1 MPSSSSSASS
11 PQPGPSHGNGHS
23 SEPPAKRRALNGSAA
38 SDNSPHSSSNGTNG
52 YALRKHPKSEVDEF
66 LDEEDEQDEESA
78 NDESDEEEKPTPR
91 SKYRRESAEVAKKK
105 IKSDVNPSAQQNGDE
120 KPKHEK
126 GELIEPKECNCDKQQ
141 PIVKKKC
148 CLGISNSCLGEN
160 QEIGSNNFH
169 HLTKGEHIC
178 QICYV
183 ELWKSGQKYHSKF
196 TEWKLQWSTES
207 RCKPKLKSFAQDQ
220 VLPYWLQCSKCNK
233 YRCQP
238 LDPCGKPPT
247 REDIAAF
254 HCTNCKEPEDEKVSL
269 AKDISFMH
277 SFSTLPYLQNSPTA
291 KYLHLHYFF
300 DECGMSPIVSNYE
313 FTQQEQSTSSF
324 LYPFHIPE
332 EQSMAFCFRP
342 DVMEYDEHK
351 AFHEFNVENT
361 PYLALRNLIVTLWT
375 INPFKYLSLPDCLPY
390 IVCRGLSRVWHCE
403 LAKRVHSYLEVKGA
417 INFGILEFPKP
428 IKQDGSKKQLEVI
441 IIGGGISGL
450 TAARQLRSMGAVVK
464 LLEAKAHVGGRMQ
477 DDWSLGVAV
486 GCGAQ
491 LVTGTIN
498 NPIVLMCEQLGV
510 NYRTV
515 GHYCPLVDAKL
526 GRLVDPKV
534 DRMAEEHF
542 NCVLDGLFHW
552 KTHTKGEDRNLYGPS
567 RSSPSNSKEKQTKPT
582 GCIEKLLNRQGNC
595 IGFLDILITALAASL
610 ASYFLFTHLYRDSSI
625 VVRALTSFFV
635 VISILQPYNSTQ
647 LYTTRHLADGSS
659 EWEIFLVTDLD
670 HDSKTAD
677 GKKWQSLA
685 KRGTLKLSKDQK
697 KAEVKWRDAED
708 FYLSTNIAA
717 GGRAMELSDLVVFDG
732 RLFVCDDRTGLIFWV
747 ENKQAIPWL
756 IVNDGPGNVIKGLK
770 AEWMTVKGEELFV
783 GGLGK
788 EWTTTSG
795 EYVNDHPMWI
805 KKVNAKGAVTH
816 INWKDVFIRVRAAIG
831 IQYPGYMIHEAVQWS
846 DVHGKWFFLPR
857 RASNDTYSEEA
868 DETRGTNYMVVG
880 NEKLTQFNAVRIDT
894 DGNTR
899 KGYSAF
905 QFIPGTKDSLIVA
918 LKSEEKD
925 GKPVASYI
933 KQLQTVHTEL
943 LKKSGVKWTD
953 AEERVFQWQIGNLE
967 FACGAKLDQVS
978 WRNWDQNE
986 SVALFAGAHALL
998 TDGSGEII
1006 KKLSGI

>member
-1 MPSSSSSASS
+1 MMMI
-11 PQPGPSHGNGHS
+11 HI
-23 SEPPAKRRALNGSAA
+23 
-38 SDNSPHSSSNGTNG
+38 
-52 YALRKHPKSEVDEF
+52 
-66 LDEEDEQDEESA
+66 
-78 NDESDEEEKPTPR
+78 
-91 SKYRRESAEVAKKK
+91 RESAEVAKKK

-126 GELIEPKECNCDKQQ
+126 VSICKNGMFWGVCAETASNPWILPLGFWRISHVLFELVVGSPNIFIFISINLSEFCKFQGELIEPKECNCDKQH

-254 HCTNCKEPEDEKVSL
+254 HCTNCKEPEDEKFISVRTEEERLTDVRTHLLMGIVEIVEMGNDGGIGAPEYRLQFSRGNFRIGLDSALQFVFVDGGWSFTELIFLEARISYREAIEPAVDCPTESSALTVCIVDKVSL

-375 INPFKYLSLPDCLPY
+375 INPFKYLSLPACLPY
-390 IVCRGLSRVWHCE
+390 IVCRGLSRIWHCE
-403 LAKRVHSYLEVKGA
+403 LAKRVHSYLEMKGA

-542 NCVLDGLFHW
+542 NCVLDGLFHG
-552 KTHTKGEDRNLYGPS
+552 KTHTKGEDRNLYG
-567 RSSPSNSKEKQTKPT
+567 RSTLSPT
-582 GCIEKLLNRQGNC
+582 
-595 IGFLDILITALAASL
+595 
-610 ASYFLFTHLYRDSSI
+610 
-625 VVRALTSFFV
+625 
-635 VISILQPYNSTQ
+635 
-647 LYTTRHLADGSS
+647 
-659 EWEIFLVTDLD
+659 
-670 HDSKTAD
+670 
-677 GKKWQSLA
+677 
-685 KRGTLKLSKDQK
+685 
-697 KAEVKWRDAED
+697 
-708 FYLSTNIAA
+708 
-717 GGRAMELSDLVVFDG
+717 
-732 RLFVCDDRTGLIFWV
+732 
-747 ENKQAIPWL
+747 
-756 IVNDGPGNVIKGLK
+756 
-770 AEWMTVKGEELFV
+770 
-783 GGLGK
+783 
-788 EWTTTSG
+788 
-795 EYVNDHPMWI
+795 
-805 KKVNAKGAVTH
+805 
-816 INWKDVFIRVRAAIG
+816 
-831 IQYPGYMIHEAVQWS
+831 
-846 DVHGKWFFLPR
+846 
-857 RASNDTYSEEA
+857 
-868 DETRGTNYMVVG
+868 
-880 NEKLTQFNAVRIDT
+880 
-894 DGNTR
+894 
-899 KGYSAF
+899 
-905 QFIPGTKDSLIVA
+905 
-918 LKSEEKD
+918 
-925 GKPVASYI
+925 
-933 KQLQTVHTEL
+933 
-943 LKKSGVKWTD
+943 
-953 AEERVFQWQIGNLE
+953 
-967 FACGAKLDQVS
+967 
-978 WRNWDQNE
+978 
-986 SVALFAGAHALL
+986 
-998 TDGSGEII
+998 
-1006 KKLSGI
+1006 